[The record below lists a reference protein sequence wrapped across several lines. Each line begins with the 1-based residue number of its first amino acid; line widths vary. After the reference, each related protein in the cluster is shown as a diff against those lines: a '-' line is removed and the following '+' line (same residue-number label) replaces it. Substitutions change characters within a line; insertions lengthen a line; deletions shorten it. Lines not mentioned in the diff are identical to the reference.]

1 MFGIDF
7 PELVVIAVVA
17 LIVIG
22 PEHLPKVARTMG
34 HLWGR
39 AQRYVNG
46 VKADISRDMALDEL
60 RNLQQKTQQEIVD
73 VEQSIAQA
81 TQEWDQQVKEF
92 ESDATPPKH
101 EFPGQAIAGKEMPRN
116 EIIHEIIE
124 EQPPALAVAP
134 EQKETPKT

>member
-1 MFGIDF
+1 MFGIEF
-7 PELVVIAVVA
+7 PELIVIAVVA

-60 RNLQQKTQQEIVD
+60 RNLQQQTQQEVAS
-73 VEQSIAQA
+73 VEQSVTQA
-81 TQEWDQQVKEF
+81 AQEWEQQVKEF
-92 ESDATPPKH
+92 ESDATPPKY
-101 EFPGQAIAGKEMPRN
+101 EFPGQAIASKEMPR
-116 EIIHEIIE
+116 HEIIE
-124 EQPPALAVAP
+124 EQPPELAAAP

>member
-1 MFGIDF
+1 MFGIEF

-46 VKADISRDMALDEL
+46 IKADMSRDMALEEL
-60 RNLQQKTQQEIVD
+60 RKTQQMAQQEVGEI
-73 VEQSIAQA
+73 QNSIHHA
-81 TQEWDQQVKEF
+81 TENIMA
-92 ESDATPPKH
+92 DAEPLKGDAP
-101 EFPGQAIAGKEMPRN
+101 ALAVPR
-116 EIIHEIIE
+116 HEIIE
-124 EQPPALAVAP
+124 EHHAVMPASA
-134 EQKETPKT
+134 EPKNTTQT